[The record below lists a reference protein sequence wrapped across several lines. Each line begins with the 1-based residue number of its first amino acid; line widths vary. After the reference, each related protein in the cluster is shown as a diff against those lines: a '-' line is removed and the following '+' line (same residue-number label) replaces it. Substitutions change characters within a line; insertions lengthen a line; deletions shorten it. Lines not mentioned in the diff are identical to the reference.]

1 MVVSSIPYTI
11 LVENSFSRPHNSKE
25 MQYVDNRVQQTE
37 DCTLEQ
43 YRVSQ
48 QKQSSQRPTNMKKR
62 HAGFA
67 HTNRQPMSSSSN
79 GTSSSPYKSKVE
91 GEVLGSIP
99 TKNAW

>member
-1 MVVSSIPYTI
+1 
-11 LVENSFSRPHNSKE
+11 
-25 MQYVDNRVQQTE
+25 MQYVDNRPQQTE

-43 YRVSQ
+43 YRVFQ
-48 QKQSSQRPTNMKKR
+48 EKQSAQKPINMKKR

-79 GTSSSPYKSKVE
+79 GTYSTPYKSKVE